1 MAGGVQ
7 ARPGSDQGTLCRTR
21 DHLSPRHS
29 TESDL
34 MNTSPTIAKL
44 AEALSQAQG
53 EMTFAAKSAKNP
65 FFKSSYADLASVWDA
80 CREPLTKAGLSIIQ
94 NVETFMGEGM
104 MVSVE
109 TILLHSSGE
118 WSRSTLMVPV
128 VGAATPQSIGSAV
141 TYARRYA
148 LASMVG
154 LAQADDDGNSSS
166 GKHDKAEPVKM
177 SESAL
182 ANHQAAI
189 EGADTLEALKAVWTK
204 AVEAAGDDQD
214 ALRILTAI
222 KDAMK
227 AKISPKKVKE

>member
-1 MAGGVQ
+1 
-7 ARPGSDQGTLCRTR
+7 
-21 DHLSPRHS
+21 
-29 TESDL
+29 
-34 MNTSPTIAKL
+34 
-44 AEALSQAQG
+44 
-53 EMTFAAKSAKNP
+53 
-65 FFKSSYADLASVWDA
+65 
-80 CREPLTKAGLSIIQ
+80 
-94 NVETFMGEGM
+94 

>member
-1 MAGGVQ
+1 
-7 ARPGSDQGTLCRTR
+7 
-21 DHLSPRHS
+21 
-29 TESDL
+29 

>member
-1 MAGGVQ
+1 
-7 ARPGSDQGTLCRTR
+7 
-21 DHLSPRHS
+21 
-29 TESDL
+29 

-94 NVETFMGEGM
+94 NVETFQGESM

-109 TILLHSSGE
+109 TILLHASGE

-154 LAQADDDGNSSS
+154 LAQADDDVNSSS
-166 GKHDKAEPVKM
+166 GKQESAKEPVKM
-177 SESAL
+177 PESAF

-189 EGADTLEALKAVWTK
+189 EGADSLDSLKTVWVDAVK
-204 AVEAAGDDQD
+204 AAGDDQN
-214 ALRILTAI
+214 ALGLLTKV

-227 AKISPKKVKE
+227 AKIKAAK